1 MCESSRKALPLKTT
15 NDDLNHNR
23 GLNVGWVTSGT
34 YAVHRFPYSVNT

>member
-23 GLNVGWVTSGT
+23 GLNVGMGHVRALMLFTVSRT
-34 YAVHRFPYSVNT
+34 P